1 MNFSSPGNIRTVTVG
16 LIVVGLLVLALGGYL
31 SPLLRVTVNPF
42 VSVQTWVSTRFM
54 ALYGFFASPTSRDV
68 ASLRQ
73 QNAQLEAQLSQAQ
86 AQVIELQQQLSE
98 AQILYSLL
106 DFARQNPEN
115 RYAAAT
121 VIGREYSP
129 LLQLIYIEHGSD
141 DGLRR
146 GMPVV
151 TTQGLVGRIDAVT
164 ATAARVQLITDTSS
178 AVNVRL
184 KDSQTEAI
192 LTGSITG
199 DLSVDMVPQDVKIQP
214 GELIVTSGLGGTY
227 PENLVIGQV
236 ISVRKR
242 ENDLF
247 QTASIQPVVDFANL
261 KVVLVITNFKPVDIT
276 PLVPQPTP

>member
-1 MNFSSPGNIRTVTVG
+1 MNFSSPGKIRTVAVSMFV
-16 LIVVGLLVLALGGYL
+16 IGLLVLALGGFL
-31 SPLLRVTVNPF
+31 NPLLQSSISPF
-42 VSVQTWVSTRFM
+42 VSIQTWVSTRFM
-54 ALYGFFASPTSRDV
+54 ALYEFFASPTSRDV

-73 QNAQLEAQLSQAQ
+73 QNAELEAQLSQTQ
-86 AQVIELQQQLSE
+86 AQVIELQQQLNE

-115 RYAAAT
+115 RYTAAT

-141 DGLRR
+141 HGLRR

-151 TTQGLVGRIDAVT
+151 TTQGLVGRVDAVT
-164 ATAARVQLITDTSS
+164 ATAARVRLITDASS

-184 KDSQTEAI
+184 KDTQTEAI
-192 LTGSITG
+192 MTGSITG
-199 DLSVDMVPQDVKIQP
+199 DLTVDMVPQDVKILP

-236 ISVRKR
+236 VSVRRR

-247 QTASIQPVVDFANL
+247 QTASIQPVVDFSNI
-261 KVVLVITNFKPVDIT
+261 KVVLVITNFNPVDIT
-276 PLVPQPTP
+276 PLVPKPTP

>member
-1 MNFSSPGNIRTVTVG
+1 MNFSSSGNIRAAT
-16 LIVVGLLVLALGGYL
+16 LALVVIGLLILALSGYL
-31 SPLLRVTVNPF
+31 TPLFNVTVNPF
-42 VSVQTWVSTRFM
+42 VSVQSWVSTRFM
-54 ALYGFFASPTSRDV
+54 ALYDFFASPTSRDI

-73 QNAQLEAQLSQAQ
+73 QNAQLEAQLSQSQ

-98 AQILYSLL
+98 AQVLYSLL
-106 DFARQNPEN
+106 GFARDNPEN
-115 RYAAAT
+115 RYVAST

-129 LLQLIYIEHGSD
+129 LLQLVYIDHGSD

-151 TTQGLVGRIDAVT
+151 TQQGLVGRVDAVT
-164 ATAARVQLITDTSS
+164 ATAARILLVTDASS

-184 KDSQTEAI
+184 QSTQTEAI
-192 LTGSITG
+192 LTGSISG
-199 DLSVDMVPQDVKIQP
+199 DLTVDMVPQDITIKP
-214 GELIVTSGLGGTY
+214 GELIVSSGLGGSF
-227 PENLVIGQV
+227 PENLVVGQV
-236 ISVRKR
+236 ISVRRR

-247 QTASIQPVVDFANL
+247 QTASIQPVVDFSNL